1 MADATPSRLGQINGT
16 GATDALFLKM
26 FAGEVLSA
34 YDETNVML
42 ARTMVRSISAGKS
55 AQFPATGKIGAY
67 YHTPGQE
74 LLAATVKGGERIIV
88 IDDLLVS
95 PVFIASIDDAMSHFD
110 VRAEYT
116 KQCGNV
122 LANRMD
128 SNVLQVSL
136 LAARA
141 AATVTGLPGG
151 TRLAI
156 GPDVLTNANEALVK
170 SLFKASQTLD
180 EKDVAT
186 LGRFAVFKPAQYYAL
201 VLSDKTVNRDFGT
214 GTMADRKT
222 GTVYEIAGLEIV
234 KSNHVPS
241 TNIVTGPAAYQGDF
255 TNSAGIVMQGNA
267 VGTVKLMDLAIE
279 GEYQIQRQ
287 GTLIVAKYSCGHG
300 ILRPENAVE
309 LSAAV
314 S

>member
-1 MADATPSRLGQINGT
+1 MADATPSRLGQINGS

-26 FAGEVLSA
+26 FAGEVLTA

-42 ARTMVRSISAGKS
+42 ARTMVRTISAGKS
-55 AQFPATGKIGAY
+55 AQFPATGKIAAY
-67 YHTPGQE
+67 YHTPGAE
-74 LLAATVKGGERIIV
+74 LVGSAVKGGERVIV

-95 PVFIASIDDAMSHFD
+95 PVFIASIDDAMCHFD

-122 LANRMD
+122 LANSMD
-128 SNVLQVSL
+128 KNVLQVSI

-141 AATVTGLPGG
+141 SATVTGLPGG
-151 TRLAI
+151 TRLAV
-156 GPDVLTNANEALVK
+156 GSDATTNANEALVK

-180 EKDVAT
+180 EKDVVSN
-186 LGRFAVFKPAQYYAL
+186 GRFCVLKPAQYYTL

-214 GTMADRKT
+214 KTMADRAT

-241 TNIVTGPAAYQGDF
+241 TVVSTGPTAYQGDF
-255 TNSAGIVMQGNA
+255 TNTVAVVMQGNA

-287 GTLIVAKYSCGHG
+287 GTLIVAKYACGHG

-309 LSAAV
+309 ISAA
-314 S
+314 SS